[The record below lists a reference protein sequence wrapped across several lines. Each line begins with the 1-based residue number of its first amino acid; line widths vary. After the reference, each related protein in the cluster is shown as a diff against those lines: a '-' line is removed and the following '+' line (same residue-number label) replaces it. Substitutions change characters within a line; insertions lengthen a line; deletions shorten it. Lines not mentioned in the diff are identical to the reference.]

1 MRDRIRSADSLDELE
16 RLISESEL
24 YRNMRPDVERRVRR
38 AAQDKR
44 KELR

>member
-16 RLISESEL
+16 RLISEAEL

-38 AAQDKR
+38 SAQDKR